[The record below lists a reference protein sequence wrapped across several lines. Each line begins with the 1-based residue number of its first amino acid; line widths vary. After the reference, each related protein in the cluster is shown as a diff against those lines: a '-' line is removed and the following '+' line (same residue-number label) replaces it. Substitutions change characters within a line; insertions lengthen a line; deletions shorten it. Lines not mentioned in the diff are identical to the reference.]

1 MKQEPKKKQWK
12 YNPIVKDLHS
22 NKYHQRIKP
31 SRPKDKD
38 AFDIEEEL
46 EDYYKDKE
54 GETKWLSKF

>member
-31 SRPKDKD
+31 SRPKSKD
-38 AFDIEEEL
+38 DFDMEEEL
-46 EDYYKDKE
+46 EEYYNDKE
-54 GETKWLSKF
+54 D